1 MGFKFSKGGV
11 GLKLLHAALPV
22 AAGLAAAAA
31 VLAVNPRAGQK
42 IGDWLYSM
50 VSVRISS
57 YAYAVGRAAPS
68 VVNIYVTALNTNYT
82 SPEGGTDGN
91 PAEIKTSASGVI
103 MSKDGYIVTNYHVV
117 PSSNEPGQSIWA
129 MSRDGQLY
137 QAFVIGYDR
146 RTDIAVLK
154 VDAKNLPPIEC
165 ATDEPMVGD
174 IVLAIGNPNNL
185 GQTVTH
191 GIISAT
197 ARSGSGLIAPNQ
209 MNIREGIQDLIQ
221 TDAPINSGNSG
232 GALVN
237 TAGEMIGINTASINS
252 YQTYG
257 IGFAVPS
264 KLVVSVMREIIQH
277 GRVIRGYL
285 GISDNGSVPLPNR
298 KGVGVRVAFI
308 DPRGPAYGVLQPGD
322 VIYEVNGSRIS
333 SLKEL
338 IETVSKSRPGAKL
351 DFKVF
356 RGDDSVNLS
365 VILAEDRPGIDG

>member
-1 MGFKFSKGGV
+1 MGKR
-11 GLKLLHAALPV
+11 LLHAVIPI
-22 AAGLAAAAA
+22 AAGLTAAAV
-31 VLAVNPRAGQK
+31 VLAVNPKAGQR
-42 IGDWLYSM
+42 IGDYLYSITSIR
-50 VSVRISS
+50 VSS

-82 SPEGGTDGN
+82 SPEDGSN
-91 PAEIKTSASGVI
+91 GSPAEIKTSASGVI

-129 MSRDGQLY
+129 MTREGQLY

-154 VDAKNLPPIEC
+154 VSAKNLSPIVC
-165 ATDEPMVGD
+165 AKDDSMVGD

-197 ARSGSGLIAPNQ
+197 ARSGTGLIAPNQ

-221 TDAPINSGNSG
+221 TDAPINGGNSG

-237 TAGEMIGINTASINS
+237 TAGEMVGINTASINS

-264 KLVVSVMREIIQH
+264 KLVVEVMTEIIQH

-298 KGVGVRVAFI
+298 QGVGVRVAFI
-308 DPRGPAYGVLQPGD
+308 DPRGPAYGILQPGD
-322 VIYEVNGSRIS
+322 VIYEVNSSRIS

-338 IETVSKSRPGAKL
+338 IEMVSRSRPGAKL
-351 DFKVF
+351 NFKVY
-356 RGDDSVNLS
+356 RGDDSLDLS
-365 VILAEDRPGIDG
+365 VILAEDRPGIDD